1 MAVQYVLF
9 DLGNVLIDWDPGKL
23 YGELIPDDTERTVF
37 LRDVCNMAWH
47 VNHDRGVS
55 FAENAG
61 PLIDRYPMYER
72 EIRAW
77 GDRWFD
83 MFHGYVKGVPELIDR
98 LEAANLQL
106 YALSNVPDDVWP
118 GMMETYDYLGRFKD
132 VVVSGREKCVKPDP
146 KIYSIALSR
155 MGNPDPATVLFID
168 DSEKNTSAAAALRFQ
183 VHTFDTASRLET
195 DLIDRNLLQYV

>member
-1 MAVQYVLF
+1 
-9 DLGNVLIDWDPGKL
+9 
-23 YGELIPDDTERTVF
+23 
-37 LRDVCNMAWH
+37 
-47 VNHDRGVS
+47 
-55 FAENAG
+55 
-61 PLIDRYPMYER
+61 
-72 EIRAW
+72 
-77 GDRWFD
+77 
-83 MFHGYVKGVPELIDR
+83 
-98 LEAANLQL
+98 
-106 YALSNVPDDVWP
+106 
-118 GMMETYDYLGRFKD
+118 DYLGRFKD